1 MNVWRLAAREIGY
14 RRLNFGLGALAVLV
28 AVGCLVA
35 ELTLLRAHDV
45 RAENIADSKEAL
57 TRDMVGRL
65 QDDYR
70 KMMKDLGYNL
80 LILSKDQDLGEFYSL
95 GHATRTMPEEYV
107 ARVANS
113 KILTVQHL
121 LPSLQQKLEWPEKK
135 VPIILMGT
143 RGEVPLAHRDPMK
156 PILAAVPPGEMIVGR
171 VVADRVGLKKGDKTT
186 LLGKEFLVRQAHPER
201 GNEDDVTVWIDLE
214 QAQEILGKPGEIHA
228 ILALSC
234 FCAESNI
241 EAIRKEIGEILDHKA
256 QVIELSREAAIR
268 RAARGRAEAHGDEA
282 LTAET
287 AGRDQLRR
295 ERHAV
300 AEWIVP
306 LVVVGCIV
314 WVGLLALGNARDR
327 RGEIGILRAIGVR
340 SIQVLTIFLAR
351 AVLMG
356 LIGAVAGY
364 VLGFAVAAVWD
375 ARESGGQEA
384 VGVAALFGPGLLAA
398 ALVAAPLLSAVASLV
413 PAMMAARQDPAVV
426 LREE

>member
-201 GNEDDVTVWIDLE
+201 GNEDDVTVWIDLGH
-214 QAQEILGKPGEIHA
+214 AQEILGKPGEIHA

-234 FCAESNI
+234 FCAEATP
-241 EAIRKEIGEILDHKA
+241 EGIRREITKVLPET
-256 QVIELSREAAIR
+256 QTVELSPQAATR
-268 RAARGRAEAHGDEA
+268 RAARARAAAHSE
-282 LTAET
+282 ET
-287 AGRDQLRR
+287 AAAEETGRTAARA
-295 ERHAV
+295 ERHAFAAWV
-300 AEWIVP
+300 VP
-306 LVVVGCIV
+306 LVIIACTV
-314 WVGLLALGNARDR
+314 WVGVLAFLNVRERRD
-327 RGEIGILRAIGVR
+327 EIGILRALGTSAR
-340 SIQVLTIFLAR
+340 KIFTLFLGKS
-351 AVLMG
+351 LM
-356 LIGAVAGY
+356 A
-364 VLGFAVAAVWD
+364 GFAGAAVGYAAGLALGQAWM
-375 ARESGGQEA
+375 RWESGG
-384 VGVAALFGPGLLAA
+384 AAGASLVPLFDATILAA
-398 ALVAAPLLSAVASLV
+398 VLVLAPLLSAMAGLL
-413 PAMMAARQDPAVV
+413 PALTAAQQDPAAI